1 MSMGGGAWEAGRTMD
16 RSWVQCVTLTAL
28 RVAPNLTELTK
39 KNTTNDQQ
47 QHENVMTWLH
57 IMAVKRPNAPVM
69 RLGGYKSPMRETS
82 GQSALSFNQPKFHLA
97 TLKRWS

>member
-39 KNTTNDQQ
+39 KT
-47 QHENVMTWLH
+47 
-57 IMAVKRPNAPVM
+57 RPMIGNNM
-69 RLGGYKSPMRETS
+69 KM
-82 GQSALSFNQPKFHLA
+82 
-97 TLKRWS
+97 

>member
-39 KNTTNDQQ
+39 KNTTDDRQ
-47 QHENVMTWLH
+47 QHENVMTWPH
-57 IMAVKRPNAPVM
+57 IMAVKRPNAPATNH
-69 RLGGYKSPMRETS
+69 RRERH
-82 GQSALSFNQPKFHLA
+82 LVNQHWVLISLTFI
-97 TLKRWS
+97 

>member
-57 IMAVKRPNAPVM
+57 IMAVKRPNAPAM
-69 RLGGYKSPMRETS
+69 RLARGLQITYERDI
-82 GQSALSFNQPKFHLA
+82 
-97 TLKRWS
+97 WSISTEF